1 MTSILLLSSEGQE
14 TSSGRWS
21 THDISGRLRLGSE
34 DIAHVSL
41 SPDTNTTTIFKRQR
55 VSKIFEITLCYVPVA
70 LVTCASVDL
79 FGGDVS
85 LNSRNLIEKSLG
97 VFSDAI
103 DDALSQIHLGCD
115 FIAKIEIQ
123 GLSAESKSLCY
134 VGSDLGEFE
143 IVFLLICGDRTI
155 QSIDLRLVSTVSRD
169 RPLIAEI
176 W

>member
-34 DIAHVSL
+34 DIAHVSQ
-41 SPDTNTTTIFKRQR
+41 SPDTNTTIIFRRQR
-55 VSKIFEITLCYVPVA
+55 VSKILEISLSLGPVA

-79 FGGDVS
+79 FGGDLS

-103 DDALSQIHLGCD
+103 DDALSQ
-115 FIAKIEIQ
+115 
-123 GLSAESKSLCY
+123 
-134 VGSDLGEFE
+134 
-143 IVFLLICGDRTI
+143 
-155 QSIDLRLVSTVSRD
+155 
-169 RPLIAEI
+169 
-176 W
+176 

>member
-34 DIAHVSL
+34 DIAHVSQ
-41 SPDTNTTTIFKRQR
+41 SPDTNTTIIFRRQR
-55 VSKIFEITLCYVPVA
+55 VSKICEISLCCAPVA

-85 LNSRNLIEKSLG
+85 LNSGNLIEKSLG

-103 DDALSQIHLGCD
+103 DDALSQ
-115 FIAKIEIQ
+115 
-123 GLSAESKSLCY
+123 
-134 VGSDLGEFE
+134 
-143 IVFLLICGDRTI
+143 
-155 QSIDLRLVSTVSRD
+155 
-169 RPLIAEI
+169 
-176 W
+176 